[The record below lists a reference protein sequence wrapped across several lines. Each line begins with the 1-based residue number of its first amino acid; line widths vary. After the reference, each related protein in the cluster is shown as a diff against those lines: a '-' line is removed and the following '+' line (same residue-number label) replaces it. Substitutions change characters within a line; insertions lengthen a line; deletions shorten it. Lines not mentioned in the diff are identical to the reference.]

1 MLLKDL
7 VNIIMATVTL
17 GNHQTGLNKPTT
29 PHSPNGIAHSVSD
42 ITGTD
47 GLRANIKSERAK
59 FKLDYSAWVTAWK
72 TNFLAGN
79 SDGFAD
85 DTAASEAYNGT
96 FTSVD
101 GSTAANVDYA
111 DE

>member
-1 MLLKDL
+1 
-7 VNIIMATVTL
+7 MATVTL
-17 GNHQTGLNKPTT
+17 HSTQTTLHKPIT

-47 GLRANIKSERAK
+47 GLRVDIKSERAK
-59 FKLDYSAWVTAWK
+59 FKLEYSAWVTAWK

-85 DTAASEAYNGT
+85 DTDASEDYNGT
-96 FTSVD
+96 FVSVD
-101 GSTAANVDYA
+101 GSTNVNGDYA

>member
-1 MLLKDL
+1 MY
-7 VNIIMATVTL
+7 MATVTL
-17 GNHQTGLNKPTT
+17 HSTQSDLNKPTT

-47 GLRANIKSERAK
+47 GLRVDIKSERAK

-79 SDGFAD
+79 SDGFAE

-96 FTSVD
+96 FVSVD
-101 GSTAANVDYA
+101 GSTNVNVDYA